1 MSARARADRALD
13 DARSYAVS
21 RGVPAQLADGMVAS
35 EMAVAERIRMLER
48 MSRDVR
54 HTIDTLN
61 GLLA

>member
-1 MSARARADRALD
+1 MD
-13 DARSYAVS
+13 DARAYAVS